1 MIINFKDTESDFYQF
16 MIFQGHQKSRTKTN
30 YLSWLRFLSNDYSI
44 DNTLTPEKINFIITQ
59 ELEKRKNRLK
69 YKREKD
75 VSDFRSALRKYL
87 LFISADFENE
97 KENLIAKKVTDVV
110 NNKNLTTTE
119 KKSIVL
125 SRLGQGLFRK
135 GLINYWN
142 SCSLNDYRRFDLLV
156 ASHIKP
162 WKDANNE
169 ERLDF
174 YNGLLLPPNYD
185 KLFDKGYISFDR
197 KGKILISKFLKDED
211 IRVFNIT
218 KKEKLNRIETIHIKY
233 LEYHNDLILI
243 K

>member
-1 MIINFKDTESDFYQF
+1 MIINFKDAESDFYQF
-16 MIFQGHQKSRTKTN
+16 MIYQGNQKSRTKTN
-30 YLSWLRFLSNDYSI
+30 YLSWLRFLSNNYAI
-44 DNTLTPEKINFIITQ
+44 DNTLTSEKIDFIITQ
-59 ELEKRKNRLK
+59 ELEKRKNRGK

-75 VSDFRSALRKYL
+75 ISNFRSALRKYL
-87 LFISADFENE
+87 LFIDTDFENE
-97 KENLIAKKVTDVV
+97 KEILITRKITDIL
-110 NNKNLTTTE
+110 NNKTLSSTE

-125 SRLGQGLFRK
+125 SRLGQGFFRK
-135 GLINYWN
+135 ALINYWN
-142 SCSLNDYRRFDLLV
+142 SCSLNDYKRFDLLV

-162 WKDANNE
+162 WKDANNH
-169 ERLDF
+169 ERLDI

-197 KGKILISKFLKDED
+197 NGKIIISKFFKEDD

-218 KKEKLNRIETIHIKY
+218 KREKLIRIEKIHTKY